1 MLVAK
6 YVKIFSRTGTQSFPF
21 TCRYHIGDSLDLR
34 IASSRV
40 DKQFAAHGVA
50 AASEQRYLMDSNILS
65 SLGRWCALLGSASGI
80 WQSSALCER
89 FSASNSPTAE
99 GHLESFTTGIA
110 NSILKSN
117 PFMSS

>member
-1 MLVAK
+1 M
-6 YVKIFSRTGTQSFPF
+6 G
-21 TCRYHIGDSLDLR
+21 GSLGLR

-99 GHLESFTTGIA
+99 GHLESSTTLIP
-110 NSILKSN
+110 NSILKRN
-117 PFMSS
+117 PANSLLSFHPQP